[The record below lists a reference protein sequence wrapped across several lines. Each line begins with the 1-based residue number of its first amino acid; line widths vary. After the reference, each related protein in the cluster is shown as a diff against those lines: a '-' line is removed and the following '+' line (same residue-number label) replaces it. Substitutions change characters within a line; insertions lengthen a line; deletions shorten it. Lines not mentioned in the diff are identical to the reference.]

1 MFSKW
6 FVTYSHASI
15 LEMLSMMLSMMMSV
29 IMSMIMFI
37 LYDSFIG
44 VFNNVSNFKTE

>member
-15 LEMLSMMLSMMMSV
+15 LEMLSMMMSM
-29 IMSMIMFI
+29 IMSMIMSI